1 MPSPDVPSQTPP
13 SIDRAVER
21 WLRFVVSRRYLVLI
35 VVAILVGAAAWLAG
49 GLEKDTSA
57 NAYIEPGNPALL
69 YRERVIETFGLKE
82 PLVIAVRTPV
92 SAGGILNADS
102 LRLVRDL
109 VDQVESIPNV
119 DVDRIMSLVSQSS
132 IAGGEEGIEIAPLL
146 PPGEIDASTAENL
159 RAAIDDSPLYDGTLV
174 SRDRTATIIVAE
186 LLDETRAA
194 ETYQAV
200 LDLTQSMARP
210 RGEEVFVAGAG
221 AITGYFSTYIDRDA
235 GRLVPFTAIAVAL
248 ILFCAFLTIRS
259 SVLPMVIAVATIVST
274 LGVMAASDVPFY
286 AITNGMI
293 VVLIGISV
301 AEPMHVFG
309 EYYTLLR
316 ERPFA
321 ENGEVIV
328 EALRNVWRP
337 IALTAVT
344 TVAGFLSLWLTSTMP
359 PIRYFGLFGAFGV
372 MVAWLLTVS
381 FLPAVMAILP
391 KRPSRLVE
399 RSSGTAT
406 DPMSRA
412 MMKLGAR
419 IIRAPRL
426 VLLLSAT
433 LCVVALFATTNVK
446 VDHARIENFNETE
459 AIHVA
464 DREINRTLAG
474 TNQLDIVIETDRQD
488 GVIAPEVLGRIE
500 ALEDYLRSLPEVGG
514 SISIVDYIKEL
525 NRAVDGGAA
534 RAFAIPDDPALIAQ
548 LLLVHQAS
556 VPPTELQ
563 PLVDSSRSTAL
574 MRTYL
579 RADRW
584 SEQRAVVHAAQ
595 KFIDR
600 EFSDGVVRATLT
612 GRVMLDYEWVQSVA
626 SGHAWSVIASTLAVF
641 LMCVAIF
648 RSVRDG
654 LLCLAPLVISVLFV
668 YAAMGI
674 GDIWLGVAT
683 SMFASVAIGLG
694 IDFAIHMVSRARK
707 AKARFADVDAQV
719 MYVYQS
725 TGRAVLFN
733 AVAVGIGFSIVTLS
747 AAPPIRMFG
756 VLVSIAIVGAFVATL
771 TVLPALLK
779 IAGER
784 SQRRSLRDATWS
796 HRLAPVLAIA
806 IGTWMISGAV
816 AHADVADANQI
827 MAAVASREEG
837 ESVDRI
843 AHIQLVDR
851 HGVVREQV
859 ARAVRKNVA
868 DGRRMAIFYQS
879 PANVRGTSFL
889 VFDYRDVARES
900 DQWLYLPA
908 LRKVRRV
915 PAADRGDYFLGTD
928 LTYDEI
934 RNDSRVTPEDWRFLL
949 IDRSQAYGVA
959 CAVIEGTV
967 ATEAVAKEL
976 GYSRAHWWI
985 DENSH
990 MALRTEYWDRAG
1002 QLLKT
1007 VENQDVRQV
1016 NGIWTATRIEVTNH
1030 KTGHQ
1035 TRIDFRNVQ
1044 FNQELAPALFTQQQM
1059 EQGL

>member
-1 MPSPDVPSQTPP
+1 MPSHNTPSQAPAFV
-13 SIDRAVER
+13 DRAIER
-21 WLRFVVSRRYLVLI
+21 WLRFVVSQRYLVLA
-35 VVAILVGAAAWLAG
+35 VVALSIGTAAYLAG
-49 GLEKDTSA
+49 GLKKDTTA
-57 NAYIEPGNPALL
+57 NAYIEPDNPALL
-69 YRERVIETFGLKE
+69 YRERVIDAFGLKE
-82 PLVIAVRTPV
+82 PLVIAVRTPID
-92 SAGGILNADS
+92 AGGVLNADS

-109 VDQVESIPNV
+109 VERLESVPNV
-119 DVDRIMSLVSQSS
+119 DVDRITSLVSQSS
-132 IAGGEEGIEIAPLL
+132 IAGGEEGIEIERLL
-146 PPGEIDASTAENL
+146 PAGEINVATVEKL
-159 RAAIDDSPLYDGTLV
+159 RAAINDSPLYDGTLV
-174 SRDRTATIIVAE
+174 SHDRTATIIVAE

-194 ETYQAV
+194 ETYRAV

-235 GRLVPFTAIAVAL
+235 GRLVPFTAIAVTL

-259 SVLPMVIAVATIVST
+259 SALPMVIAVATIVST
-274 LGVMAASDVPFY
+274 LGVMAASHVPFY

-309 EYYTLLR
+309 EYYTLQR

-321 ENGEVIV
+321 ENHDVIV
-328 EALRNVWRP
+328 DALRNVWRP

-344 TVAGFLSLWLTSTMP
+344 TVAGFFSLWVTSTMP

-372 MVAWLLTVS
+372 LVAWLLTVS
-381 FLPAVMAILP
+381 FLPAFMAVLP
-391 KRPSRLVE
+391 KRPSRLIE
-399 RSSGTAT
+399 RSAGAAS

-412 MMKLGAR
+412 MMALGAR
-419 IIRAPRL
+419 VIRAPRM
-426 VLLLSAT
+426 VLLLSAI
-433 LCVVALFATTNVK
+433 LCIAALFEAANVK
-446 VDHARIENFNETE
+446 VDHARIENFNESE
-459 AIHVA
+459 AIHIA

-474 TNQLDIVIETDRQD
+474 TNQLDIVIETDHED
-488 GVIAPEVLGRIE
+488 GVLAPEVLRRIE
-500 ALEDYLRSLPEVGG
+500 ALEKHLRSLPEVGG
-514 SISIVDYIKEL
+514 SISIVDYVKQL

-534 RAFAIPDDPALIAQ
+534 LSWKIPEDPALIAQ
-548 LLLVHQAS
+548 LLFVYQAS

-563 PLVDSSRSTAL
+563 SLVDSSRSTAL
-574 MRTYL
+574 VRTYL

-584 SEQRAVVHAAQ
+584 SEQQAIVHAAQ

-600 EFSDGVVRATLT
+600 EFADGTAKATLT

-626 SGHAWSVIASTLAVF
+626 SGHAWSVIASTLAVL

-648 RSVRDG
+648 RSIRDG
-654 LLCLAPLVISVLFV
+654 LLCLAPLVVSVLFV

-694 IDFAIHMVSRARK
+694 IDFAIHMISRARK

-756 VLVSIAIVGAFVATL
+756 VLVSIAIVGAFVAAL

-779 IAGER
+779 LVSER
-784 SQRRSLRDATWS
+784 SRRDLPHASALS
-796 HRLAPVLAIA
+796 QRLAPLLVIA
-806 IGTWMISGAV
+806 VGIWMASGQTAN
-816 AHADVADANQI
+816 AEDGDADKI
-827 MAAVASREEG
+827 MAVVAAREEG
-837 ESVDRI
+837 ESVDRV
-843 AHIQLVDR
+843 AHIQLIDR

-879 PANVRGTSFL
+879 PANVRGTAFL
-889 VFDYRDVARES
+889 VFDYQDTAHDS

-934 RNDSRVTPEDWRFLL
+934 RNDSRVTLEDWRFRL
-949 IDRSQAYGVA
+949 IDRSEADGTA
-959 CAVIEGTV
+959 CAVIEGT
-967 ATEAVAKEL
+967 ASSEAVATQL
-976 GYSRAHWWI
+976 GYSRANWWI
-985 DENSH
+985 DEKSG
-990 MALRTEYWDRAG
+990 MALRIEYWDRAG

-1007 VENQDVRQV
+1007 VENRDVRQV
-1016 NGIWTATRIEVTNH
+1016 NGIWSAMRIEVANH
-1030 KTGHQ
+1030 KTGHR
-1035 TRIDFRNVQ
+1035 TRIDFRDVR
-1044 FNQELAPALFTQQQM
+1044 FNQKLADTLFTQQQM
-1059 EQGL
+1059 ERGL